1 MQRYCG
7 KIAAVPGIYHDSRR
21 GQAGPGDEDEMRD
34 NGRCLEFL
42 CKLRLLRDPGGTE
55 GMYGPVGRKDR
66 CERRRVILAAV
77 KKRETGAQAE
87 SRMAEALFNKEQIAA
102 SGRYRSQRDLVEAL
116 LTEGKTYTI
125 AAVDNMIEKYRK
137 GKVN

>member
-1 MQRYCG
+1 M
-7 KIAAVPGIYHDSRR
+7 
-21 GQAGPGDEDEMRD
+21 
-34 NGRCLEFL
+34 
-42 CKLRLLRDPGGTE
+42 
-55 GMYGPVGRKDR
+55 
-66 CERRRVILAAV
+66 AAV

-116 LTEGKTYTI
+116 LTDGKTYTI
-125 AAVDNMIEKYRK
+125 AAVDNMIERYRK